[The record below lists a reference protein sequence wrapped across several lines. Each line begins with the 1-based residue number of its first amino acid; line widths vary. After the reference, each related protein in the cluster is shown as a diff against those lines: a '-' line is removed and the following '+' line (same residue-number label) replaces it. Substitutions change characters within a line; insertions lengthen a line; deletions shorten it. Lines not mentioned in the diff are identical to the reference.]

1 MKKKVIIAVLLCVL
15 VGAVV
20 AIFVFVKNDSE
31 KSAGSSENKSSSE
44 PITNAVEIKS
54 LIDKCI
60 EENGYKIGVRVE
72 IQDSG
77 NWNIDGPNHDIV
89 IVRTFMDHSHRSEI
103 ETWGEY
109 MSEIHE
115 KVYECISENNIDSNY
130 VLVGSE
136 E

>member
-15 VGAVV
+15 VGAFV

-60 EENGYKIGVRVE
+60 EKNGYKIGVSVG

-89 IVRTFMDHSHRSEI
+89 IVRTFVDHSHRSEI
-103 ETWGEY
+103 ENWGEY

-130 VLVGSE
+130 VLVGSQE
-136 E
+136 